1 MSKYVIKE
9 ERINEFI
16 GAIFKS
22 FAKKKGKSI
31 AKTFKKDPEMQK
43 LFKRGDELQK
53 DMETLIKK
61 KREADPEYK
70 KSYDE
75 LEAFLKQRGLD

>member
-1 MSKYVIKE
+1 
-9 ERINEFI
+9 
-16 GAIFKS
+16 
-22 FAKKKGKSI
+22 
-31 AKTFKKDPEMQK
+31 
-43 LFKRGDELQK
+43 
-53 DMETLIKK
+53 METLIKK

>member
-43 LFKRGDELQK
+43 LFKRGDELAK
-53 DMETLIKK
+53 DMKILINK
-61 KREADPEYK
+61 KRKEDPEYK
-70 KSYDE
+70 KAYDD
-75 LEAFLKQRGLD
+75 LEDFFEK